1 MSLNCTEIPETS
13 TFCALPEIISADAP
27 EKIYISPVGCSGIVR
42 RKNERNVS
50 INPRL
55 EEIMNE
61 ISAQMPADEIEK
73 KSRIQPRGRFSQELE
88 AAKMAI

>member
-1 MSLNCTEIPETS
+1 
-13 TFCALPEIISADAP
+13 
-27 EKIYISPVGCSGIVR
+27 
-42 RKNERNVS
+42 
-50 INPRL
+50 
-55 EEIMNE
+55 MNE